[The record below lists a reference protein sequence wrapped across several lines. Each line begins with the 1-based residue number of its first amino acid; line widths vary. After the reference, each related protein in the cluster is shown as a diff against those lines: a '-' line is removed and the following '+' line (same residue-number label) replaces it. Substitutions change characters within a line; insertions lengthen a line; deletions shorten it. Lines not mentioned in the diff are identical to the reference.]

1 MPLKSI
7 KSAATY
13 PCPSGFN
20 GRWAGLYR
28 WFSGRP
34 LNGHRYTNATGFRYG
49 TMATDISNRANWYQ
63 FLPGYKRFLVA
74 RLPAMAT
81 PVAVAMAM
89 LWPVATLVSV
99 SALVAVA
106 IWPLVAMAKTRRFRM
121 ATVEPVAKAVAKVVG
136 HPVATGRGHGRVAIP
151 RDFRDNPLAKIRV
164 QLPEAW
170 APEPGDMARLV
181 RVVGMKL
188 ATDTLEPTWRLSGDR
203 PYVEL
208 AMPPAPPGLVR
219 FADAVA
225 MLEGLADDEVLMGL
239 GPRSAL
245 ETFSL
250 ALESPHLL
258 IGGGSG
264 AGKSELLAWIVGQFM
279 RRGYGVVVLDAKFIS
294 HMWLRRVPGVQY
306 AAESEELH
314 DTLLWLDQELLRRAR
329 FVASGGDP
337 ATLVPLVAL
346 LEEMNGATNRLRA
359 YWKGELEGKGM
370 SPAITALGNLSSM
383 GRELRMHI
391 LMAGQSM
398 TAKAVGGPENRENFG
413 GRALARATAAQW
425 RILAPQIKPVPAAR
439 KVPGRWHLVV
449 GDVLKEFQVPFCD
462 LKNESARL
470 IEWATSGGPV
480 PDVPAMMA
488 GLSSQVPTS
497 ANTKIPAGTTALGVS
512 LSAYVAQ
519 RPGLT
524 LAQLQKWSQRHAD
537 AFPGAVGTGEKNAK
551 LYRPEDLDLFVLL
564 RQG

>member
-1 MPLKSI
+1 MPLKPI

-13 PCPSGFN
+13 PCPPGFN
-20 GRWAGLYR
+20 GKLSGLYR

-49 TMATDISNRANWYQ
+49 TLATDISNRANWYQ

-74 RLPAMAT
+74 RLPVMATPLAMAMAT
-81 PVAVAMAM
+81 
-89 LWPVATLVSV
+89 LWPVATLVAVSV
-99 SALVAVA
+99 LVAMA
-106 IWPLVAMAKTRRFRM
+106 IWPLMAMAKTRRFRM
-121 ATVEPVAKAVAKVVG
+121 ATIEPVAKAVAKVVG
-136 HPVATGRGHGRVAIP
+136 QPVASGRGHGRVAIP

-164 QLPEAW
+164 QLPETW
-170 APEPGDMARLV
+170 TPEPGDMAKV
-181 RVVGMKL
+181 IKAISQKL
-188 ATDTLEPTWRLSGDR
+188 ATDTLEPSWHLAGRR

-208 AMPPAPPGLVR
+208 AMPPAPPGLVH
-219 FADAVA
+219 FTDAVA

-294 HMWLRRVPGVQY
+294 HMWLRRVPGVLY

-337 ATLVPLVAL
+337 ATLVPMVAL

-359 YWKGELEGKGM
+359 YWKNELEGKGM

-425 RILAPQIKPVPAAR
+425 RILAPQIKPVPKR
-439 KVPGRWHLVV
+439 RDVQGRWHLVV
-449 GDVLKEFQVPFCD
+449 GDTLKEFQVPFCD

-470 IEWATSGGPV
+470 IEWATGGAPV

-488 GLSSQVPTS
+488 GVMTQVPTRE
-497 ANTKIPAGTTALGVS
+497 NTEIPAASSGLGIS

-524 LAQLQKWSQRHAD
+524 LAQLQNWRTRHTE
-537 AFPGAVGTGEKNAK
+537 AFPEHVAEGEKNAK

>member
-1 MPLKSI
+1 MPLKPI

-13 PCPSGFN
+13 PCPPGFN

-49 TMATDISNRANWYQ
+49 TLATDISNRANWYQ

-81 PVAVAMAM
+81 PVAMATA
-89 LWPVATLVSV
+89 LFWPVATLWTV
-99 SALVAVA
+99 AILVAMA
-106 IWPLVAMAKTRRFRM
+106 IWPLVARAKTRSFRM
-121 ATVEPVAKAVAKVVG
+121 ATIEPVAMAVARVVG
-136 HPVATGRGHGRVAIP
+136 WPVATGRGHRRVAIP
-151 RDFRDNPLAKIRV
+151 RDFRDNPVAKIRV

-170 APEPGDMARLV
+170 TPEPGDMAKV
-181 RVVGMKL
+181 IKAISQKL
-188 ATDTLEPTWRLSGDR
+188 ATDTLEPSWHLAGRR

-294 HMWLRRVPGVQY
+294 HMWLRRIPGVKY

-337 ATLVPLVAL
+337 STLAPLVAL

-359 YWKGELEGKGM
+359 YWKNELEGKGM

-425 RILAPQIKPVPAAR
+425 RILAPQIRPVPAAR

-470 IEWATSGGPV
+470 IGWATGGEPI

-488 GLSSQVPTS
+488 GLTPTTPEQAVHES
-497 ANTKIPAGTTALGVS
+497 PVVVGGTSLRDFAQARGVDLGRLKEWRRAHTETFPEPIGTGPNRTALY
-512 LSAYVAQ
+512 A
-519 RPGLT
+519 
-524 LAQLQKWSQRHAD
+524 W
-537 AFPGAVGTGEKNAK
+537 
-551 LYRPEDLDLFVLL
+551 EDLDLFVLL